1 MFKGFSLKAL
11 VFDLFTFGC
20 YSGYMN
26 IKRLEDDRKR
36 SSDLYAVRWT
46 PPPSTLCSSCRSG
59 L

>member
-1 MFKGFSLKAL
+1 MYSFLKDKFSFKAL

-26 IKRLEDDRKR
+26 IKRLEDDRKK
-36 SSDLYAVRWT
+36 WT
-46 PPPSTLCSSCRSG
+46 TQPLTLCSSCHSE